1 MAFHRAP
8 KPKPKSTRS
17 PILLLVAAVTAIALL
32 FLFSSLLSTAGS
44 KPSLFQRR
52 QQQFEKYL
60 YWGNRIDCPGKH
72 CGSCEGLGHQESS
85 LRCALEEAIFLGRTF
100 VLPSRMCIN
109 PIHNKKGILHH
120 SANGSSE
127 ELWDASSCAMDSL
140 YDTELMSG
148 TVPVIFD
155 NSKEWYRV
163 LSTSMKLGTRG
174 VEHVEGVSRFDLK
187 ENSHYSDMLLINRTA
202 SPLSCVWLEWI
213 NFSDL
218 KLGPVP
224 NAENACL
231 NLFVP
236 NSLPKTESANSSM
249 PNSSQRNREWL
260 ALSYYLKPITIGSYV
275 VVLEEHLWGKGDTG
289 SNLGITKGLVVK
301 KAGVGLQFLPWNN
314 CHNDATMFMEC
325 KDRNNR
331 SSILL
336 PYSFLPS
343 MAAGKLREAAEKIKA
358 LLGDYDAIHVRR
370 GDKIKTRKDRF
381 GVARSLHPHL
391 DRDTRPEFII
401 CRIAKWV
408 PPGRT
413 LFIASNERTP
423 GFFSPLSARYR
434 LAYSSN
440 YSHIL
445 DPLIENNYQLFM
457 IERLI
462 MMGAK
467 TFIRTFKEDET
478 DLSLTDDPKKNTKLW
493 QVPVYNADETC

>member
-32 FLFSSLLSTAGS
+32 FLFSSLLSTAGT

-52 QQQFEKYL
+52 QQHFEKYL

-127 ELWDASSCAMDSL
+127 EQWDASSCAMDSL

-187 ENSHYSDMLLINRTA
+187 ENSHYSDM
-202 SPLSCVWLEWI
+202 
-213 NFSDL
+213 
-218 KLGPVP
+218 
-224 NAENACL
+224 
-231 NLFVP
+231 
-236 NSLPKTESANSSM
+236 
-249 PNSSQRNREWL
+249 
-260 ALSYYLKPITIGSYV
+260 
-275 VVLEEHLWGKGDTG
+275 
-289 SNLGITKGLVVK
+289 
-301 KAGVGLQFLPWNN
+301 
-314 CHNDATMFMEC
+314 FMEC

-370 GDKIKTRKDRF
+370 GDKVKTRKDRF

-391 DRDTRPEFII
+391 DRDTRAEFII